1 MGSEGKE
8 GGGVVLVVGFVGG
21 KEGVERCIDG
31 VVSMGWGMVMGSV
44 VVDGTVI
51 WGTVLVRVVLD
62 SIGCIGTV
70 VIVVG
75 IGSGNDEAVVAAVAI
90 GSDTDAAVA
99 AITLDG
105 ADCGGFGDGL
115 GEWGVGV

>member
-1 MGSEGKE
+1 
-8 GGGVVLVVGFVGG
+8 
-21 KEGVERCIDG
+21 
-31 VVSMGWGMVMGSV
+31 MVIGSV

-75 IGSGNDEAVVAAVAI
+75 IGSDKDEAVVDAVAI
-90 GSDTDAAVA
+90 GSDNDAAVA

-105 ADCGGFGDGL
+105 ADCGSLGDGL